1 MSKLRLFL
9 FSGIIAIALTIGFIE
24 YGAIVLNS
32 DHLIAQNDDNAQ
44 LVLMDQNKKKIT
56 ISKGDWMLIK
66 SRSGDAIY
74 GSFISIYDGA
84 IQLEL
89 KNKGNII
96 STSRLPNELISV
108 IYIGSDLMSFED
120 RTARSLKRAGGITM
134 AGAAVIGVS
143 SLFNNNGNGP
153 IPILESIFFGTLCG
167 AMITGFYAIPSA
179 LVISFAQDAVSKKMA
194 KEYII
199 STSEWKIIDQ
209 SVTN

>member
-44 LVLMDQNKKKIT
+44 LILMDQNKKKIT

-66 SRSGDAIY
+66 SKSGDAIY

-120 RTARSLKRAGGITM
+120 RTARSLKRAGGTIM
-134 AGAAVIGVS
+134 AGAVIIGVS
-143 SLFNNNGNGP
+143 SIFNNNG
-153 IPILESIFFGTLCG
+153 PILEDIFLGTLCG

-179 LVISFAQDAVSKKMA
+179 LIISLAQDAVSKKMA
-194 KEYII
+194 REYII
-199 STSEWKIIDQ
+199 SNSEWKIIDQ
-209 SVTN
+209 SVIN

>member
-9 FSGIIAIALTIGFIE
+9 FSGIITIALTIGFIE
-24 YGAIVLNS
+24 YGAIVLSS

-66 SRSGDAIY
+66 SKSGDAIY

-120 RTARSLKRAGGITM
+120 RSLRSLKRAGGITM

-143 SLFNNNGNGP
+143 SLFNNNG
-153 IPILESIFFGTLCG
+153 PILGNIFFGTLCG

-179 LVISFAQDAVSKKMA
+179 LVITFAQDAVSKKMA

-199 STSEWKIIDQ
+199 SSSEWKIINQ
-209 SVTN
+209 SAIN

>member
-1 MSKLRLFL
+1 
-9 FSGIIAIALTIGFIE
+9 
-24 YGAIVLNS
+24 
-32 DHLIAQNDDNAQ
+32 
-44 LVLMDQNKKKIT
+44 
-56 ISKGDWMLIK
+56 
-66 SRSGDAIY
+66 
-74 GSFISIYDGA
+74 
-84 IQLEL
+84 
-89 KNKGNII
+89 
-96 STSRLPNELISV
+96 
-108 IYIGSDLMSFED
+108 MSFED

-143 SLFNNNGNGP
+143 SLFNNNGNGL